1 MFTFKR
7 LFASRQPAPPAPV
20 PPVSAVPTP
29 PLPEDDTDAMTY
41 PPPRKGL
48 PACSVDDIL
57 ARQAD
62 LIQRLEYGMGC
73 TQEVFEGLVRPVI
86 RRFAAFVHL
95 LPASEVHHH
104 RGPGGLLQHSLEVAW
119 LAAPS
124 SARHVF
130 CHDRPPNERYH
141 IEPRWRV
148 AAGIAGLLHDLGKP
162 VGDLAVGAL
171 DGKLFWSPYREPLAD
186 WLVGRGM
193 ARYYLHWRDTRR
205 HNQHELMAGQVVNLV
220 LTEALLD
227 YFDRDAEIHPAV
239 LGVITGTARKTALL
253 ASLVGEADQASVAAD
268 LKEHRYDPNALSL
281 GVPVDRYLID
291 AMRRLAKR
299 GLWTCNMPGSR
310 LWLLPDGLHVVW
322 PQGGEEIIAE
332 LDGDNIPGIPKMH
345 ETIADILV
353 DRGHVVSWQ
362 EGGRTRFYR
371 KVAPLPLVRE
381 GKPVPLTTLL
391 LANPDLVYP
400 GQPPSPVG
408 IWSEGGPV
416 RVSAGSSP
424 GRRVFD
430 PPAEDDLRGEAA
442 GEGAPAAPLAA
453 VDSQATVPTV
463 AEPAAGAPIRPTDPA
478 APARAWLAKCG
489 AAGRILLALAE
500 AIREGRRPATHA
512 VAHADNRLL
521 PYPEAL
527 TALAVDGRAADPQAL
542 RLALWEGNLIQV
554 DHQRPLLKLQ
564 EIDGRPWVVLTPEA
578 SAALGALL
586 GSCATDG
593 IQPPVHPPAVSA
605 PAPAPPLDQ
614 PSAPAAAAALKPK
627 RRIAEIIALCDAGE
641 VATLQVPEGRLI
653 TWEVLATLASER
665 GVAVTKLEGWLL
677 WDDRIREHP
686 NGLVLMATGEP

>member
-1 MFTFKR
+1 M
-7 LFASRQPAPPAPV
+7 
-20 PPVSAVPTP
+20 
-29 PLPEDDTDAMTY
+29 
-41 PPPRKGL
+41 
-48 PACSVDDIL
+48 DDIL

-62 LIQRLEYGMGC
+62 LILRLEYGMGC
-73 TQEVFEGLVRPVI
+73 TPEVFTDLVRPVI
-86 RRFAAFVHL
+86 PRFAAFVHL

-119 LAAPS
+119 LAAQS

-130 CHDRPPNERYH
+130 CHDRPPNEKYH

-171 DGKLFWSPYREPLAD
+171 DGKLLWSPYREPLAD
-186 WLVGRGM
+186 WLVRRGM
-193 ARYYLHWRDTRR
+193 ARYYLHWRNTRR

-227 YFDRDAEIHPAV
+227 YFDRDPEIHPAV
-239 LGVITGTARKTALL
+239 LGVITGTAKKSALL
-253 ASLVGEADQASVAAD
+253 ATLVGEADQASVAAD

-281 GVPVDRYLID
+281 GVPVDRYLVD

-299 GLWTCNMPGSR
+299 GLWTCNTPGSR
-310 LWLLPDGLHVVW
+310 LWMLPDGLHVVW

-381 GKPVPLTTLL
+381 GKPVHLSSLR
-391 LANPDLVYP
+391 LATPDLVYP

-408 IWSEGGPV
+408 VWTEGGPMPV
-416 RVSAGSSP
+416 HAAVAGPSP
-424 GRRVFD
+424 ARRVFD
-430 PPAEDDLRGEAA
+430 PQTEDDLEAVRGEAA

-453 VDSQATVPTV
+453 TDGQATAPSI
-463 AEPAAGAPIRPTDPA
+463 PAPAPSAPIPPADPA
-478 APARAWLAKCG
+478 APARAWLAKRG
-489 AAGRILLALAE
+489 AAGRVLLALAE
-500 AIREGRRPATHA
+500 AIREGRRPTTHA
-512 VAHADNRLL
+512 VVRADNQLL
-521 PYPEAL
+521 PHPEAL
-527 TALAVDGRAADPQAL
+527 TALVVDGLAADPQAL
-542 RLALWEGNLIQV
+542 RLALWEGDLIQV

-564 EIDGRPWVVLTPEA
+564 EIDGRPWVVLTLEA

-586 GSCATDG
+586 ESVVQCEPMPMPVPVRVVQEPQPRPSG
-593 IQPPVHPPAVSA
+593 IPPST
-605 PAPAPPLDQ
+605 
-614 PSAPAAAAALKPK
+614 AAAAPRGQDVA
-627 RRIAEIIALCDAGE
+627 AEIIARCDAGQ
-641 VATLQVPEGRLI
+641 VPTLQVSEGRLI
-653 TWEVLATLASER
+653 TRETLLLLASER
-665 GVAVTKLEGWLL
+665 GLAVVKLMRQLGWSK
-677 WDDRIREHP
+677 RIREHP
-686 NGLVLMATGEP
+686 DGLVLMAAGEP